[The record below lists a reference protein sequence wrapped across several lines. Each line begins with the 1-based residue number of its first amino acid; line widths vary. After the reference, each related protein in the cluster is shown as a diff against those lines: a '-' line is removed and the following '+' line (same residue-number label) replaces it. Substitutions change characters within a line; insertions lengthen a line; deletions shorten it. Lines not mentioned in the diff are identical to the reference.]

1 MSGPRRARSAFGHQP
16 GLGDPSP
23 PPKSSAKDRALR
35 LLAVRWRSR
44 EELRRRLAGAG
55 FEEIEVDGALRDLEG
70 AGLIDDVRF
79 AGEVV
84 RSQAGGRLAGD
95 RSIRTAL
102 RRQGVAAE
110 VAESALARAG
120 DELERAVALADR
132 RAARLAHLGV
142 EAAHRRLFG
151 LLVRR
156 GYGSEVA
163 ASACWQ
169 ALARVFGPSDAP
181 EESV

>member
-1 MSGPRRARSAFGHQP
+1 LSGPRRARSRFGPQP
-16 GLGDPSP
+16 GQADPSRP
-23 PPKSSAKDRALR
+23 PTSSAKDRALR

-55 FEEIEVDGALRDLEG
+55 FEETEVDRALRELEG

-84 RSQAGGRLAGD
+84 RSHAGGRLAGD
-95 RSIRTAL
+95 RAIRTAL
-102 RRQGVAAE
+102 RRHGVAAE
-110 VAESALARAG
+110 VAESALAGAGAELDRAI
-120 DELERAVALADR
+120 ALADR

-163 ASACWQ
+163 ASACRQ
-169 ALARVFGPSDAP
+169 ALTHVFGPSDSAD
-181 EESV
+181 EGV